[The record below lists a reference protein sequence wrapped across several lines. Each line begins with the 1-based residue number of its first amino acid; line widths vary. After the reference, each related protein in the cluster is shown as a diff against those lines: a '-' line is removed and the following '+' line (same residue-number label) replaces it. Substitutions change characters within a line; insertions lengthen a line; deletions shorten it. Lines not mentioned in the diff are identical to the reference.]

1 MRSESDWIGDRKM
14 DNEKVK
20 RWLETHDGEDY
31 CHYCIHDSACPHGMA
46 CYGDMPIEPPCTSQ
60 DMEDFMDLEWLLE
73 DIENGE
79 WEMKD

>member
-1 MRSESDWIGDRKM
+1 MN
-14 DNEKVK
+14 NEKVK
-20 RWLETHDGEDY
+20 NWLETHDGEDY
-31 CHYCIHDSACPHGMA
+31 CRYCIHDSACTHGMA
-46 CYGDMPIEPPCTSQ
+46 CYGGMPIEPPCTSQ